1 VLTSLVVAYARN
13 GVIGRDGDLP
23 WHLPS
28 DLRHFRE
35 LTAGGTVLMGRKT
48 YESIPDRFRP
58 LPGRRNLVLSR
69 TPGYAPPGAEVF
81 GSLDDALRAAAGD
94 GDVAECFVIG
104 GATTYAEALPLAG
117 RVYATEVDADVE
129 GDTVFPAL
137 DAAAW
142 ACVGTD
148 EPIAE
153 NGHEFTIRVYE
164 RRAA

>member
-1 VLTSLVVAYARN
+1 MISLVVAYARN

-35 LTAGGTVLMGRKT
+35 LTTGGTVIMGRKT

-81 GSLDDALRAAAGD
+81 GHLDDALRAAAGD

-104 GATTYAEALPLAG
+104 GGTTYAEALPLAG
-117 RVYATEVDADVE
+117 RVYATEVDADIE
-129 GDTVFPAL
+129 GDAVFPAL
-137 DAAAW
+137 DAAEW
-142 ACVGTD
+142 VCVLAG

-153 NGHEFTIRVYE
+153 SDHQFTIRVYE